1 MTKDTTDLLNK
12 LESIKHLIPLN
23 YLKAK
28 PVFFENQPTDLRNL
42 LKFIPIDKLNTEN
55 GLVQI
60 PSKPISKC
68 LELTQK
74 NGEEVL

>member
-1 MTKDTTDLLNK
+1 MTKDTTDLLKK
-12 LESIKHLIPLN
+12 LDPIKHLIPLN

-28 PVFFENQPTDLRNL
+28 PVYFENQPTDLRNL
-42 LKFIPIDKLNTEN
+42 LKFIPIDTLNTEK

>member
-1 MTKDTTDLLNK
+1 MTKDTTDLLKK
-12 LESIKHLIPLN
+12 LEPIMHLIPLN

-28 PVFFENQPTDLRNL
+28 PVYFENQATDLRNL
-42 LKFIPIDKLNTEN
+42 LKFIPIDQLKTQK